1 MRRHSRW
8 SSSPHLSP
16 KTCDHAPRVPRTA
29 RPALLTTASARISS
43 RLACAVLLAIAP
55 IEVRADL
62 LSSLRLQILPVSVS
76 IGYGPTTP
84 DGSYL
89 NAEDV
94 ANTLVFTTVQIQA
107 DSNIDFVDDMD
118 LAQSTYGTPVF
129 FLFLTAPTVN
139 FSHNINF
146 SQYTNLFLTVDTINL
161 NGKIT
166 SLGNGFDPSRFRNST
181 VTQVSVLDDTASIQQ
196 AMDLSS
202 PTLPV
207 TVQVSAGQYHENLT
221 INKSLTLR
229 GDPGSSIGAGPNAPQ
244 LNGIQADGNIITV
257 NANDAA
263 IEGFYLTAPVPGGGN
278 SVNGVSAGS
287 VDGLVVRHNTLGGFA
302 GSGFSVP
309 GSAVVDSNLT
319 LVTAVGAAPL
329 AGRLAIGLAGPNPAA
344 RNVSFDVR
352 LVDREPARLELCDVQ
367 GRRIASRDLSALGP
381 GHHVVGLEGAA
392 GWQAGIYFATVVQGA
407 HRAGMK
413 VAALR

>member
-1 MRRHSRW
+1 
-8 SSSPHLSP
+8 
-16 KTCDHAPRVPRTA
+16 
-29 RPALLTTASARISS
+29 
-43 RLACAVLLAIAP
+43 
-55 IEVRADL
+55 
-62 LSSLRLQILPVSVS
+62 
-76 IGYGPTTP
+76 
-84 DGSYL
+84 
-89 NAEDV
+89 
-94 ANTLVFTTVQIQA
+94 
-107 DSNIDFVDDMD
+107 
-118 LAQSTYGTPVF
+118 
-129 FLFLTAPTVN
+129 
-139 FSHNINF
+139 
-146 SQYTNLFLTVDTINL
+146 
-161 NGKIT
+161 
-166 SLGNGFDPSRFRNST
+166 
-181 VTQVSVLDDTASIQQ
+181 
-196 AMDLSS
+196 
-202 PTLPV
+202 
-207 TVQVSAGQYHENLT
+207 
-221 INKSLTLR
+221 
-229 GDPGSSIGAGPNAPQ
+229 
-244 LNGIQADGNIITV
+244 V

-367 GRRIASRDLSALGP
+367 GRRIASRDLTALGP

>member
-1 MRRHSRW
+1 MGRLRTLNQQVEGSIPSRRTNILFPPQGPPGGRSNFSNDVESLSGYLDPMLSWPTGAFAITHGRAYNLHSSRSSWSHRGQAPGAGAHCLAGLEPNRPTVEGRAMRRHSRW

-129 FLFLTAPTVN
+129 WLL
-139 FSHNINF
+139 S
-146 SQYTNLFLTVDTINL
+146 D
-161 NGKIT
+161 
-166 SLGNGFDPSRFRNST
+166 FRR
-181 VTQVSVLDDTASIQQ
+181 D
-196 AMDLSS
+196 
-202 PTLPV
+202 
-207 TVQVSAGQYHENLT
+207 
-221 INKSLTLR
+221 R
-229 GDPGSSIGAGPNAPQ
+229 GEELI
-244 LNGIQADGNIITV
+244 
-257 NANDAA
+257 
-263 IEGFYLTAPVPGGGN
+263 
-278 SVNGVSAGS
+278 
-287 VDGLVVRHNTLGGFA
+287 
-302 GSGFSVP
+302 
-309 GSAVVDSNLT
+309 
-319 LVTAVGAAPL
+319 
-329 AGRLAIGLAGPNPAA
+329 
-344 RNVSFDVR
+344 
-352 LVDREPARLELCDVQ
+352 REA
-367 GRRIASRDLSALGP
+367 
-381 GHHVVGLEGAA
+381 
-392 GWQAGIYFATVVQGA
+392 
-407 HRAGMK
+407 
-413 VAALR
+413 